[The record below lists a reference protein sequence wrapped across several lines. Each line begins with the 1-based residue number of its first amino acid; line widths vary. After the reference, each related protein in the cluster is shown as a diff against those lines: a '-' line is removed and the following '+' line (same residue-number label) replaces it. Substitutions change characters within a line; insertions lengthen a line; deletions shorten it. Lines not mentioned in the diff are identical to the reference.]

1 MRNKFKHQSDNKL
14 TREEKSRLEAISS
27 KGKRG
32 KEVSR
37 LILKSSVVVKREQAI
52 KQVQLNVWVAPW
64 SSVYKLYTLPP
75 FAEALYL
82 V

>member
-32 KEVSR
+32 REVSR
-37 LILKSSVVVKREQAI
+37 LILKSSVVVKREQGI

-64 SSVYKLYTLPP
+64 SPVYKLYTRPP
-75 FAEALYL
+75 FA
-82 V
+82 